1 MNMNATIR
9 NSTVIALIA
18 AFALFATLNSHS
30 NGESGRQPPQRW
42 EYFSETANAGT
53 FSPSFLNEHG
63 KEGWELVATPS
74 TKDTMGYVFERPLK

>member
-1 MNMNATIR
+1 MNATVR
-9 NSTVIALIA
+9 NFTVVGAIA
-18 AFALFATLNSHS
+18 AVALFAALNSYS

-42 EYFSETANAGT
+42 EYLSETANAGT

-74 TKDTMGYVFERPLK
+74 TKDTIGYVFKRPLK